1 MGLSQISRGCR
12 DGVASASGVNHVKRS
27 RFLSPGS
34 LSPSSR
40 LCGQWREM
48 SDGFINR
55 LFPFRISKGLS
66 EMVFAKSEGQK
77 RKAEEDVD
85 DTGTV
90 KLLKSGRCDMH
101 LQNFGKFKFH
111 LGNYLLYCH
120 PDIYHIWQIT
130 LVPLVYHTNCLFK
143 KNIFIYGCSGSS
155 LLLLGFL

>member
-1 MGLSQISRGCR
+1 
-12 DGVASASGVNHVKRS
+12 
-27 RFLSPGS
+27 
-34 LSPSSR
+34 
-40 LCGQWREM
+40 M

-66 EMVFAKSEGQK
+66 EMVFAKSEGQKK

-111 LGNYLLYCH
+111 LGNYLLNCH

-130 LVPLVYHTNCLFK
+130 LVPLIIYHTNCLIFL
-143 KNIFIYGCSGSS
+143 KNISIYLWLLWVFVAALRLSLVVASGGSS
-155 LLLLGFL
+155 SLQCAGSHFGGFSYCRAPAQ

>member
-1 MGLSQISRGCR
+1 
-12 DGVASASGVNHVKRS
+12 
-27 RFLSPGS
+27 
-34 LSPSSR
+34 
-40 LCGQWREM
+40 
-48 SDGFINR
+48 
-55 LFPFRISKGLS
+55 
-66 EMVFAKSEGQK
+66 MVFAKSEGQKK

-143 KNIFIYGCSGSS
+143 KYIYLFMAALGLRCCS
-155 LLLLGFL
+155 